1 MISAPRSS
9 VSPRLSSGSA
19 SSSASCHSWVCQW
32 TRCSLLPP
40 VGQACCWTACL
51 CSPRVTL
58 TPFIVIQA
66 HPDYYSVSTLLSIS
80 HPGTEPQRPLTSH
93 DLPEPG
99 VDSVGH
105 MTSLQGARKSPGL
118 GKPGELFL
126 THVLSM
132 VLPVLPAQQRAALS
146 LSWMQYQKLKV
157 GRFRREK
164 KKSEFIVF
172 SY

>member
-1 MISAPRSS
+1 MLFDDIGTSLICLTSPELRFRFLLRFLSFLGLPVDPVLSTAPCGPGLLLDSLS
-9 VSPRLSSGSA
+9 LLTQGNTDSLHSHPGSPRL
-19 SSSASCHSWVCQW
+19 
-32 TRCSLLPP
+32 
-40 VGQACCWTACL
+40 
-51 CSPRVTL
+51 
-58 TPFIVIQA
+58 
-66 HPDYYSVSTLLSIS
+66 LLSVHSMS

-157 GRFRREK
+157 LE
-164 KKSEFIVF
+164 V
-172 SY
+172 